1 MIYTSNGL
9 ARFRADP
16 RFTDVDGKGQT
27 VVVIDTGIDLRNPHP
42 IFGGDKNRNGIA
54 DRVEIVVNNDGW
66 RDWRDRYYGPPQTLQ
81 DSYGHGTWVS
91 SIILALA
98 PKVNIVGAKSQ
109 VSSITDNIVYW
120 AISNKD
126 KYNITGIN
134 FSQVN
139 LDNTMDTFENPT
151 NPERLFNYQS
161 FRSAERFGINLVA
174 AAGNFYS
181 AFNNRPGLATPAAY
195 PSTLPVMYSNGNG
208 KTEATDLH
216 PSTQRRYDAIAAPGY
231 QIPMVGIGGRE
242 TRGIGSSFAT
252 AFTTGISTLLQG
264 VAQKYLG
271 RELTPKE
278 LSKVIRET
286 ADPLGTSGYK
296 EIDIYEAAEEIW
308 SQGTGEPVEPGI
320 ENPLPEIDTTV
331 SISINANN
339 VSRYHYW
346 FSSQPP
352 LSFRWDR
359 VGITN
364 NSVALKKDNT
374 GVKID
379 TIAPITIKE
388 DTILSFS
395 FKNNNTRVPKEVT
408 GIGFDNN
415 SVLYDNRGLHN
426 GKAPFFSIESPNI
439 DFWNSTLIDDYQ
451 YSGTGEWK
459 RFNIPVGEYLTG
471 TFDYLT
477 VLNGIGT
484 AQFQNIQLHNL

>member
-1 MIYTSNGL
+1 M
-9 ARFRADP
+9 
-16 RFTDVDGKGQT
+16 
-27 VVVIDTGIDLRNPHP
+27 RN
-42 IFGGDKNRNGIA
+42 F
-54 DRVEIVVNNDGW
+54 V
-66 RDWRDRYYGPPQTLQ
+66 
-81 DSYGHGTWVS
+81 
-91 SIILALA
+91 
-98 PKVNIVGAKSQ
+98 
-109 VSSITDNIVYW
+109 
-120 AISNKD
+120 
-126 KYNITGIN
+126 
-134 FSQVN
+134 
-139 LDNTMDTFENPT
+139 
-151 NPERLFNYQS
+151 
-161 FRSAERFGINLVA
+161 
-174 AAGNFYS
+174 
-181 AFNNRPGLATPAAY
+181 
-195 PSTLPVMYSNGNG
+195 
-208 KTEATDLH
+208 
-216 PSTQRRYDAIAAPGY
+216 
-231 QIPMVGIGGRE
+231 
-242 TRGIGSSFAT
+242 
-252 AFTTGISTLLQG
+252 LL
-264 VAQKYLG
+264 
-271 RELTPKE
+271 
-278 LSKVIRET
+278 S
-286 ADPLGTSGYK
+286 YK

-308 SQGTGEPVEPGI
+308 SQGTGEPVDPEI

-439 DFWNSTLIDDYQ
+439 DSWNSTLIDDYQ

-459 RFNIPVGEYLTG
+459 RFNIPVGEYFTG